1 MCVRTEDRWAKGI
14 RLKGVSEAVV
24 EIAMN
29 FFSIKD
35 YELSELLSNC

>member
-1 MCVRTEDRWAKGI
+1 MGLNSDIVQWRIYVRTEDRWAKGI

-29 FFSIKD
+29 
-35 YELSELLSNC
+35 